1 MRNENICQPIK
12 INAMKRSN
20 LFKGL
25 FTALLF
31 CGISATAVSQSIK
44 EVFNNSETPLVY
56 LGIDF
61 SETRVLD
68 QGNADDI
75 RNRLY
80 GSINQLV
87 VDEFKKFDIKGAFRK
102 SYVENYI
109 SAVSDMNQK
118 ANLSDIISNN
128 PSDFTRLKESDISS
142 HAKKLDV
149 KGKTGIGLVF
159 VVEALR
165 KIEKK
170 GDAAIWVTFV
180 DLKTKKVL
188 MTERVIE
195 DAKGGFGF
203 RNFWAS
209 TIKELID
216 DIDKHKFKDWKK
228 QYGE

>member
-1 MRNENICQPIK
+1 
-12 INAMKRSN
+12 
-20 LFKGL
+20 
-25 FTALLF
+25 
-31 CGISATAVSQSIK
+31 
-44 EVFNNSETPLVY
+44 
-56 LGIDF
+56 
-61 SETRVLD
+61 
-68 QGNADDI
+68 
-75 RNRLY
+75 
-80 GSINQLV
+80 
-87 VDEFKKFDIKGAFRK
+87 VDEFKKFDIKGAYRK
-102 SYVENYI
+102 SYVENFI
-109 SAVSDMNQK
+109 SAVSEMNQK
-118 ANLSDIISNN
+118 ANLSEIISNN
-128 PSDFTRLKESDISS
+128 PSDFTRLKESDISN

-165 KIEKK
+165 KIDKK

-188 MTERVIE
+188 MTERMIE

>member
-1 MRNENICQPIK
+1 
-12 INAMKRSN
+12 MKRSN
-20 LFKGL
+20 LFKG
-25 FTALLF
+25 FFIALLF
-31 CGISATAVSQSIK
+31 SGISAVSFSQSLK
-44 EVFNNSETPLVY
+44 DVFTNSETPLVY

-61 SETRVLD
+61 SETRILD

-102 SYVENYI
+102 SYVENFI
-109 SAVSDMNQK
+109 SAVSDMNSK

-128 PSDFTRLKESDISS
+128 PSDFNRMKESDISAQ
-142 HAKKLDV
+142 AKKLDV

-165 KIEKK
+165 KIDKK

-180 DLKTKKVL
+180 DLKSKKVL
-188 MTERVIE
+188 MTERMVVN
-195 DAKGGFGF
+195 AKGGFGF

-209 TIKELID
+209 TIKEIID
-216 DIDKHKFKDWKK
+216 DIDKSKFKAWKS
-228 QYGE
+228 QYGN